1 MQSFLNVA
9 VWVWLAEI
17 FPLHMRG
24 LGIGIAVILGWAT
37 TGFLRFFPALVE
49 AIHINGVFFRFPGCL
64 GGAAQCAGPSLPGLG
79 CRGDARWPMGH
90 PWTCEPHNARHRRR
104 YRRRRQRWVRSRI
117 AGYCRRGSRSW

>member
-24 LGIGIAVILGWAT
+24 LGIGIAVIFGWAT

-49 AIHINGVFFRFPGCL
+49 AIHINGVFFRFSPVDSAAPRSVPGRPF
-64 GGAAQCAGPSLPGLG
+64 Q
-79 CRGDARWPMGH
+79 
-90 PWTCEPHNARHRRR
+90 
-104 YRRRRQRWVRSRI
+104 V
-117 AGYCRRGSRSW
+117 

>member
-24 LGIGIAVILGWAT
+24 LGIGIAVFFGCAT
-37 TGFLRFFPALVE
+37 NGFLALFFPALVE

-64 GGAAQCAGPSLPGLG
+64 GDAAQCAGPSLPGLG
-79 CRGDARWPMGH
+79 CL
-90 PWTCEPHNARHRRR
+90 RRCAMAHGPPLDLGAP
-104 YRRRRQRWVRSRI
+104 QRPTPQQIPVMS
-117 AGYCRRGSRSW
+117 AEVGA